1 MENKIQ
7 VSTVKMTADVE
18 VINVSSYLVAK
29 VVRAHDCVDMLI
41 EQNKHVKQ
49 KYNKDTGKNEP
60 VLDENGNEQY
70 TYADITTQMVEE
82 RVYPLLRELIVAFGV
97 EQLPL

>member
-1 MENKIQ
+1 MAKIQ

-49 KYNKDTGKNEP
+49 KYNEETKKWEP
-60 VLDENGNEQY
+60 VLDENGNPKFEY
-70 TYADITTQMVEE
+70 SDCSTQVVEE
-82 RVYPLLRELIVAFGV
+82 RVYPLLKELIAAFGV

>member
-1 MENKIQ
+1 MAKIQ

-29 VVRAHDCVDMLI
+29 VVRAHDCADMLI

-49 KYNKDTGKNEP
+49 QYNEDTKKWEP
-60 VLDENGNEQY
+60 VLDENGNPKFEY
-70 TYADITTQMVEE
+70 SDCTTQAVEE
-82 RVYPLLRELIVAFGV
+82 RVYPLLKELIAAFGI
-97 EQLPL
+97 EQPPL

>member
-1 MENKIQ
+1 MAKIQ

-41 EQNKHVKQ
+41 EQNKHAKQ
-49 KYNKDTGKNEP
+49 HFNEDTKKWEP
-60 VLDENGNEQY
+60 VLDENGNPEYEY
-70 TYADITTQMVEE
+70 TDYTTQAVEE
-82 RVYPLLRELIVAFGV
+82 RVYPLLKELIAAFGV

>member
-1 MENKIQ
+1 MAKIQ

-49 KYNKDTGKNEP
+49 QYNEDTKKWEP
-60 VLDENGNEQY
+60 VLDENGNPKFEY
-70 TYADITTQMVEE
+70 SDCTTQAVEE
-82 RVYPLLRELIVAFGV
+82 RVYPLLKELVAAFGV

>member
-1 MENKIQ
+1 MAKIQ

-29 VVRAHDCVDMLI
+29 VVRVHDAVDMMI
-41 EQNKHVKQ
+41 EQNKHVRERF
-49 KYNKDTGKNEP
+49 NDDTKKWEP
-60 VLDENGNEQY
+60 VLDKNGNPEY
-70 TYADITTQMVEE
+70 EYSDISTQIVEE
-82 RVYPLLRELIVAFGV
+82 RVYPLLKELIAAFGV

>member
-1 MENKIQ
+1 MAKIQ

-29 VVRAHDCVDMLI
+29 VVRAHDCVDTLI
-41 EQNKHVKQ
+41 ELNKHVKQ
-49 KYNKDTGKNEP
+49 TYNEETEKWEP
-60 VLDENGNEQY
+60 VLDENGNPKFEY
-70 TYADITTQMVEE
+70 RDDTTQMIEE
-82 RVYPLLRELIVAFGV
+82 RVYPLLKELVAAFGV

>member
-1 MENKIQ
+1 MEKKIQ

-29 VVRAHDCVDMLI
+29 VVRAHDAVDMLI
-41 EQNKHVKQ
+41 EQNKHVKER
-49 KYNKDTGKNEP
+49 YNEETKKWEP
-60 VLDENGNEQY
+60 ELDDNGNPKFEY
-70 TYADITTQMVEE
+70 NDCSTQTVEE
-82 RVYPLLRELIVAFGV
+82 RVYPLLKELVAAFGV

>member
-1 MENKIQ
+1 MAKIQ

-49 KYNKDTGKNEP
+49 KFNDDTRKWEP

-70 TYADITTQMVEE
+70 EYGDITTQVIEE
-82 RVYPLLRELIVAFGV
+82 RVYPLLKELITAFGV
-97 EQLPL
+97 EQPPL

>member
-1 MENKIQ
+1 MAKIQ

-41 EQNKHVKQ
+41 EMNKHVKE
-49 KYNKDTGKNEP
+49 KFNDDTRKWEP
-60 VLDENGNEQY
+60 VLDENGKEQY
-70 TYADITTQMVEE
+70 EYNDPTTKIVEE
-82 RVYPLLRELIVAFGV
+82 RVYPLLKELIAAFGV
-97 EQLPL
+97 EQAVV

>member
-1 MENKIQ
+1 MAKIQ

-29 VVRAHDCVDMLI
+29 VVRAHDCVDNLI
-41 EQNKHVKQ
+41 EQNKHVREKF
-49 KYNKDTGKNEP
+49 NDDTKKWEP
-60 VLDENGNEQY
+60 DLDENGKEQY
-70 TYADITTQMVEE
+70 EYRDITTQMIEE
-82 RVYPLLRELIVAFGV
+82 RVYPLLKELVAAFGV

>member
-1 MENKIQ
+1 MTKIQ

-41 EQNKHVKQ
+41 EQNKHVRQEFNNETCKW
-49 KYNKDTGKNEP
+49 EP
-60 VLDENGNEQY
+60 VLDENGKEQY
-70 TYADITTQMVEE
+70 EYNDITTQIVEE
-82 RVYPLLRELIVAFGV
+82 RVYPLLKELIAAFGI
-97 EQLPL
+97 EQPVV

>member
-1 MENKIQ
+1 MAKIQ

-29 VVRAHDCVDMLI
+29 VVRAHDAVDTLI

-49 KYNKDTGKNEP
+49 NYNKETSKWEL

-70 TYADITTQMVEE
+70 EYVDYTTQAVEE
-82 RVYPLLRELIVAFGV
+82 HVYPLLKELIAAFGI
-97 EQLPL
+97 EQLTV

>member
-1 MENKIQ
+1 MTKIQ

-29 VVRAHDCVDMLI
+29 VVRAHDCIDMLI
-41 EQNKHVKQ
+41 EQNKHVRQ
-49 KYNKDTGKNEP
+49 KFNDETKKLEP
-60 VLDENGNEQY
+60 VLDKNGNVQY
-70 TYADITTQMVEE
+70 EYSDVSTQIIEE
-82 RVYPLLRELIVAFGV
+82 RVYQLLKELIAAFGI

>member
-1 MENKIQ
+1 MAKIQ

-41 EQNKHVKQ
+41 EQNKEIVK
-49 KYNKDTGKNEP
+49 KFNEETRKWEP

-70 TYADITTQMVEE
+70 KYHDITTQIVEE
-82 RVYPLLRELIVAFGV
+82 RVYPLLKELIAAFGI